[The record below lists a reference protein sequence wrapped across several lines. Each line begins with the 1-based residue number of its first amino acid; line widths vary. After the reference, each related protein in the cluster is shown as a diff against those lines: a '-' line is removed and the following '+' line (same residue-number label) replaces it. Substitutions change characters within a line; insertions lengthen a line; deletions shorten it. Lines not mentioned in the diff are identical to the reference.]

1 MMRHLLFAAAL
12 AVAGALPAAAQPDK
26 RAHLITVTGEGE
38 VAVVP
43 DLAII
48 GAGVTT
54 TGKTARDASEAN
66 AKIMTA
72 VMAALKNAGIAEQDV
87 QTARLSLHP
96 VRDNKSSELRIS
108 GFQASNQVNVKL
120 RDVAKTADTVDR
132 LVAAGANDIS
142 GIQFVVSSPSK
153 PLDQARMAA
162 IADARRK
169 AEVYAVAANV
179 LLGAAV
185 SITEEG
191 GAVPG
196 PIMMRQARPDAASTP
211 VSPGEQIQ
219 RISVSVSYEL
229 TR

>member
-1 MMRHLLFAAAL
+1 MMRRLVFIAAI
-12 AVAGALPAAAQPDK
+12 AVAGALPAAAQSDK
-26 RAHLITVTGEGE
+26 LPHLITVTGEGE

-54 TGKTARDASEAN
+54 TGKSAREASEAN
-66 AKIMTA
+66 AKMMTA
-72 VMAALKNAGIAEQDV
+72 VMAALKNAGIAEQDM

-96 VRDNKSSELRIS
+96 MRDSKTGEARTS
-108 GFQASNQVNVKL
+108 GFRASNQVAVKI
-120 RDVAKTADTVDR
+120 RDLGKTAEVIDR
-132 LVAAGANDIS
+132 LVAAGANDIG
-142 GIQFVVSSPSK
+142 GIEFVVSSPSK
-153 PLDQARMAA
+153 PLDEARVAA

-169 AEVYAVAANV
+169 AEVYAKAANV

-196 PIMMRQARPDAASTP
+196 PVMMRQARPEAASTP

-229 TR
+229 RR

>member
-1 MMRHLLFAAAL
+1 MMRGLIFAAAL

-26 RAHLITVTGEGE
+26 LPHLITVTGEGE
-38 VAVVP
+38 IAVVP
-43 DLAII
+43 DVALI

-54 TGKTARDASEAN
+54 TGKTAREASEAN
-66 AKIMTA
+66 AKVMTS
-72 VMAALKNAGIAEQDV
+72 VMAALKAAGIAEQDV

-96 VRDNKSSELRIS
+96 VRDNKSNELRIS
-108 GFQASNQVNVKL
+108 GFQASNQVTVKL
-120 RDVAKTADTVDR
+120 RDVAKTAEAIDR
-132 LVAAGANDIS
+132 LVAAGANDIA

-153 PLDQARMAA
+153 PLDEARAAA

-169 AEVYAVAANV
+169 AEVYAKAANV

-191 GAVPG
+191 SVAPSPV
-196 PIMMRQARPDAASTP
+196 MMRAAKGAETP

>member
-1 MMRHLLFAAAL
+1 MMRRLFFAAVL

-26 RAHLITVTGEGE
+26 LPHLITVTGDGE
-38 VAVVP
+38 VAIVP

-54 TGKTARDASEAN
+54 TGKTAREASEAN
-66 AKIMTA
+66 AKTMNS

-96 VRDNKSSELRIS
+96 VRDNKSNELRIT
-108 GFQASNQVNVKL
+108 GFQASNQVTVKI
-120 RDVAKTADTVDR
+120 RDLGKTADVIDR
-132 LVAAGANDIS
+132 LVAAGANDIG

-153 PLDQARMAA
+153 PLDEARVAA

-169 AEVYAVAANV
+169 AEIYAKAANV

-191 GAVPG
+191 GVAPG
-196 PIMMRQARPDAASTP
+196 PIMMRAARPEAASTP

-219 RISVSVSYEL
+219 RISVAVSYEL